1 MAGQH
6 IPFRRQPANISRRP
20 SFHTGPHNPKPANSL
35 PPGLAGRRLIFLP
48 TTFLTSTKHHL
59 PTKYRSLPFFH
70 TSSFFYFLYRRHPP
84 GFRLSVPPT
93 PISSHHF
100 PNSLHFFR
108 PAAASPTSRP
118 NAKRSFARGCSLQGC
133 RWCGRGARVSFFLL
147 SLFLFFP
154 IFFPI
159 SLAPRLR
166 RDAFIFLFIF
176 VFFFLFAFVLIFVFL
191 FVFFAFIFAFFFLLF
206 SLYFSSDFL
215 FLFFFV
221 LSFYFFFFFAFAF
234 IFVFFI
240 FFLFVFSFFYFCFFS
255 LCLSFC
261 SLFIF
266 AFIFVFCLS
275 FCFTFL
281 PSSLQ
286 SLSSLSNRSPA
297 IRFFSPA
304 ANLSHPLQSLPGS
317 SKKEKN
323 IGKRIHG
330 GRMASRERTGGG
342 RKDRG
347 TGLNELREKDM
358 YITREE
364 IREKKKW
371 APPGAGWFPGRNFAE
386 RRALPPKA
394 AGRERKCGR
403 KGEKCIC
410 FICLFFPLFLCIFTN
425 TKKDNSFV
433 HIFMYIQKRKK
444 CICKV
449 TYRKQ
454 SWRYACI
461 CLCMYFK
468 KVQWLV

>member
-1 MAGQH
+1 MVRARSPRFFFFFFF
-6 IPFRRQPANISRRP
+6 IF
-20 SFHTGPHNPKPANSL
+20 FCFSL
-35 PPGLAGRRLIFLP
+35 FSLL
-48 TTFLTSTKHHL
+48 SHL
-59 PTKYRSLPFFH
+59 P
-70 TSSFFYFLYRRHPP
+70 
-84 GFRLSVPPT
+84 G
-93 PISSHHF
+93 
-100 PNSLHFFR
+100 
-108 PAAASPTSRP
+108 AAASPR
-118 NAKRSFARGCSLQGC
+118 RLHFSFCFC
-133 RWCGRGARVSFFLL
+133 FSFCF
-147 SLFLFFP
+147 
-154 IFFPI
+154 
-159 SLAPRLR
+159 
-166 RDAFIFLFIF
+166 
-176 VFFFLFAFVLIFVFL
+176 FL

-386 RRALPPKA
+386 RRALPPSA
-394 AGRERKCGR
+394 AGLERKGGR

-433 HIFMYIQKRKK
+433 HIFMYIQKRKNVYVKLHTANKAGDMRAYVYVCILRKCSGWFRCADFRKFCAGLFAYFFCWQPCGRQSMRAAGEVCMFICTKKKTK
-444 CICKV
+444 CICLHTQKKR
-449 TYRKQ
+449 TK
-454 SWRYACI
+454 CI
-461 CLCMYFK
+461 CLHMQNLKRYA
-468 KVQWLV
+468 